1 MAKNKLTIPLLIY
14 FFILS
19 VPVFAAGNGI
29 IEGYVK
35 DKTTGEPLAFSNVML
50 VGTSLGTASDING
63 KYYISNIPPGSYTI
77 RCSFIGYK
85 KKDVKIVVRNNQ
97 IVKLN
102 FELDYEGTVQ
112 GEAVTITAQADGQM
126 KAINRQLLSK
136 TIVNVVS
143 SSQIQELPD
152 ANAAESIRRLPGVSI
167 TRVGGEGTK
176 VVIRGLAPKYNLIE
190 INGIRMASSNPND
203 RSTDLSM
210 ISSSMLESI
219 EVSKT
224 VTADKDADA
233 LGGTVNFKMREARG
247 GEKGFSIHLMAQQ
260 GYTGLPD
267 AYNKFNN
274 YKFVPSIEGRFFH
287 QKLGVLVQANVERRN
302 LTSNEF
308 GASYNHKS
316 SDHVYYITNSIN
328 LHYIPRDKQRI
339 NGTVVLDYK
348 LPDGKI
354 TLTNFGSYTDNKR
367 IDRNEQFNVG
377 GNQHLYILG
386 YSQSTNN
393 IISNLLN
400 VQGHL
405 PFLSFI
411 HADLKLAHNFSETKR
426 PNDWTVN
433 FYQSPAGIG
442 QFSGKVNLN
451 PENVAA
457 AVDHNAKKANL
468 NTVTVNNN
476 YAQERTYTASLD
488 FDMPVN
494 LSKKVT
500 SVIKFGG
507 KLRTQK
513 RSYTSEVFG
522 TNATF
527 MSPSAQG
534 ASRMIVKYLGLHVN
548 DPTSV
553 HLSYFLDKDFDYGR
567 FLGGDYAMYN
577 PLQFNMMEDLA
588 NYCLTHVKA
597 FANAGSAEAFA
608 RNNYLS
614 ITNNYSGKEILSAGY
629 VMATVNVG
637 SKLTVIPGVRYQN
650 LKTTYSGTRGQ
661 QTSLSYY
668 HYDHST
674 DTTVTVNHPFWLP
687 NLNIR
692 YKPLLWFDVRLSYSH
707 TISYPDFSAIIP
719 RIDASTGANVAWNN
733 YQLKPS
739 RSKNYDVY
747 FTVSN
752 NTIGLL
758 TAGGF
763 LKQIDNLIYPWRFS
777 KPGLEAAPYYLTN
790 KTPSAQLT
798 YNISTF
804 VNNPFVV
811 NNYGFEFEWQTHFW
825 YLPNPFRG
833 LVLNVNYTHVH
844 STAEYPYVYAGAT
857 SATNIDT
864 SFTDRLLHQ
873 PNHIL
878 NFVVGYDYKDFSIR
892 VSMLY
897 QDDVFS
903 GISQWPQ
910 LRSSTGSYMRW
921 DISAKQKLPWLGFE
935 IYADV
940 NNLNGA
946 KDLNILQMYPDTPRT
961 IEMYGM
967 SADAGIRWKL

>member
-1 MAKNKLTIPLLIY
+1 
-14 FFILS
+14 
-19 VPVFAAGNGI
+19 
-29 IEGYVK
+29 
-35 DKTTGEPLAFSNVML
+35 
-50 VGTSLGTASDING
+50 
-63 KYYISNIPPGSYTI
+63 
-77 RCSFIGYK
+77 
-85 KKDVKIVVRNNQ
+85 
-97 IVKLN
+97 
-102 FELDYEGTVQ
+102 
-112 GEAVTITAQADGQM
+112 
-126 KAINRQLLSK
+126 
-136 TIVNVVS
+136 
-143 SSQIQELPD
+143 
-152 ANAAESIRRLPGVSI
+152 
-167 TRVGGEGTK
+167 
-176 VVIRGLAPKYNLIE
+176 
-190 INGIRMASSNPND
+190 
-203 RSTDLSM
+203 
-210 ISSSMLESI
+210 
-219 EVSKT
+219 
-224 VTADKDADA
+224 
-233 LGGTVNFKMREARG
+233 
-247 GEKGFSIHLMAQQ
+247 
-260 GYTGLPD
+260 
-267 AYNKFNN
+267 
-274 YKFVPSIEGRFFH
+274 
-287 QKLGVLVQANVERRN
+287 
-302 LTSNEF
+302 
-308 GASYNHKS
+308 
-316 SDHVYYITNSIN
+316 
-328 LHYIPRDKQRI
+328 
-339 NGTVVLDYK
+339 
-348 LPDGKI
+348 
-354 TLTNFGSYTDNKR
+354 
-367 IDRNEQFNVG
+367 
-377 GNQHLYILG
+377 
-386 YSQSTNN
+386 
-393 IISNLLN
+393 
-400 VQGHL
+400 
-405 PFLSFI
+405 
-411 HADLKLAHNFSETKR
+411 
-426 PNDWTVN
+426 
-433 FYQSPAGIG
+433 
-442 QFSGKVNLN
+442 
-451 PENVAA
+451 
-457 AVDHNAKKANL
+457 
-468 NTVTVNNN
+468 
-476 YAQERTYTASLD
+476 
-488 FDMPVN
+488 
-494 LSKKVT
+494 
-500 SVIKFGG
+500 
-507 KLRTQK
+507 
-513 RSYTSEVFG
+513 
-522 TNATF
+522 
-527 MSPSAQG
+527 
-534 ASRMIVKYLGLHVN
+534 
-548 DPTSV
+548 
-553 HLSYFLDKDFDYGR
+553 
-567 FLGGDYAMYN
+567 
-577 PLQFNMMEDLA
+577 MMEDLA